1 MSSQAARAVVLDT
14 EQSLRTYSRKTRKSA
29 AAHVRAD
36 KLLPGGTSRQAG
48 YWAPYPLTFK
58 RAEGPFLWD
67 IDGNRYF
74 DLINNYTAMVHG
86 HSYPPIVEAARRH
99 AGRGT
104 GWVGGNF
111 EQLELAEEIV
121 GRVAAVEQVRFTNS
135 GTEAGALAF
144 NIARKLTGREK
155 LLMARYGYHG
165 SLLEFETG
173 SFGRE
178 GSVTLLAD
186 YNDLAAFERVIEE
199 HGNEIAAVFLEPVL
213 GSGGVVSGDALFLH
227 GVQAAARQVGA
238 LLVLDEVLTLRF
250 ALGGVQGQVG
260 LTPDLT
266 MFGKLIG
273 GGYPVGAIGGARDLL
288 KIFAPSD
295 LKLFHTGTFN
305 ANPVTMAAGFVSLNH
320 LTGERID
327 AMAGAAKTLK
337 SGLARA
343 ATKAGLP
350 LSINH
355 HGSCLNLYFSERA
368 PRSSVVREDG
378 QLLGAFH
385 IVAMNHG
392 LFLAPRG
399 MIALSTVM
407 TSAYLAEI
415 LERAEAA
422 MAELG
427 QTA

>member
-36 KLLPGGTSRQAG
+36 NLLPGGTSRQAG

-238 LLVLDEVLTLRF
+238 LLVLGMFMDQLSMMLLTVPIFFPLAIQFGFDPVWF
-250 ALGGVQGQVG
+250 AVIV
-260 LTPDLT
+260 
-266 MFGKLIG
+266 
-273 GGYPVGAIGGARDLL
+273 
-288 KIFAPSD
+288 
-295 LKLFHTGTFN
+295 
-305 ANPVTMAAGFVSLNH
+305 
-320 LTGERID
+320 
-327 AMAGAAKTLK
+327 
-337 SGLARA
+337 
-343 ATKAGLP
+343 
-350 LSINH
+350 
-355 HGSCLNLYFSERA
+355 
-368 PRSSVVREDG
+368 
-378 QLLGAFH
+378 LLGLEISLTTPPFGLLLFVMKGVAPPGTGMRTIYLAAIPFMACGFGLVLLLVAF
-385 IVAMNHG
+385 
-392 LFLAPRG
+392 PD
-399 MIALSTVM
+399 IALV
-407 TSAYLAEI
+407 LV
-415 LERAEAA
+415 R
-422 MAELG
+422 
-427 QTA
+427 